1 MPWFKMQCGEWK
13 SSARTFKKLVLSQLK
28 SENHHNE
35 EKAWW
40 WWQSCVIT
48 YFGCMCCCISDDAC
62 MALLSVPR
70 LGVVVVQLL
79 VGLWFLWCRMRSR
92 RLSSSHQ
99 TDNRPRQSRPGKHH
113 QYVVSQSTT
122 TLVYLLCLCYRKA
135 PPRDRMNQGNE
146 SRNHIFRRIGEWT

>member
-113 QYVVSQSTT
+113 QYMWSVSRRRRLSTCFACAT
-122 TLVYLLCLCYRKA
+122 EKLLQETEWIKE
-135 PPRDRMNQGNE
+135 MNQE
-146 SRNHIFRRIGEWT
+146 ITYLEE